1 LFEEFGGNPS
11 SVNFQTIAIGSAC
24 ISAEENRKIELSC
37 QGRPISAVKFASFGN
52 PQGACGSFVKGFCE
66 GSKDA
71 LSVVEKVSVY
81 FLFLFYFIILCNLL
95 IFHFCSSSQACV
107 GQESCTIDV
116 SEDTFGS
123 TTCGDDVIKTLS
135 VEAIC

>member
-81 FLFLFYFIILCNLL
+81 FLFLFYFIILWPLQPVNFSFLFFFTGMCWPGVV
-95 IFHFCSSSQACV
+95 HH
-107 GQESCTIDV
+107 
-116 SEDTFGS
+116 
-123 TTCGDDVIKTLS
+123 
-135 VEAIC
+135 